1 MITNKELEDKD
12 YVNLDA
18 AKALKEIGYNI
29 PTHTRYHVRNGQTTI
44 GISSKPE
51 SWLEYEDVFDRPI
64 LQKAVEYLREK
75 RCVSLR
81 INKSLLKG
89 QWFYD
94 YLDLVDGSYLD
105 SDDYY
110 DDYNKAINDGICEI
124 CNYIKQDSRH

>member
-12 YVNLDA
+12 YITLET

-29 PTHTRYHVRNGQTTI
+29 PTNSHYHIRNGQTTI
-44 GISSKPE
+44 SISSLPE
-51 SWLEYEDVFDRPI
+51 SSLDYENVFDRPI
-64 LQKAVEYLREK
+64 LQKAVEYLREV
-75 RCVSLR
+75 RYVSLR
-81 INKSLLKG
+81 ISKSLLKG

-110 DDYNKAINDGICEI
+110 EDYNEAVNKGICEI
-124 CNYIKQDSRH
+124 CNYIKLDSRH